1 MTNCNML
8 CILSSE
14 DAGVQYIE
22 NWGLLYQ
29 VKYMMGLKVP
39 RYNSLQATIQN
50 LAENLSV
57 FSWRE
62 YIVSLPSLA
71 HATHSTNSNSCK

>member
-1 MTNCNML
+1 MTCV
-8 CILSSE
+8 CPE
-14 DAGVQYIE
+14 DAGMQYIE
-22 NWGLLYQ
+22 ACEWLFQ

-62 YIVSLPSLA
+62 YIVSLLA
-71 HATHSTNSNSCK
+71 HATNSILFNTRA